1 MKPYKDKRAK
11 STTVP
16 HVPRNILNT
25 YEKCVVHAVPQ
36 RTTSPTKFT
45 RKDGKRMDITLR
57 PYQQECIDAIPDHGS
72 HLIQMATG
80 LGKTVTF
87 SRIPRNGRMLI
98 LSHREELV
106 KQPLKYFDCAT
117 GIEMAGNSAPRN
129 AEVVSASVQS
139 IVRRLD
145 KYDPCDFD
153 IIVTDEAHHAA
164 ARTYRKVYDYFR
176 PRLHLG
182 FTATPNRG
190 DKVRL
195 DGVFDDIIF
204 ARDLRFGIQ
213 NGYLSDIMC
222 RRVHIGYDLT
232 GVRTR
237 NGDFAP
243 GELEQAMDGTADA
256 IAEAYRELA
265 TGATLIFAVSVKH
278 ANDIAAKIPEA
289 VVVTGET
296 KNRAEIVQRF
306 TDGEIPC
313 LINCMVFT
321 EGTDIPRVETVIIA
335 RPTQSESL
343 YAQMVGRGLRLYP
356 GKERLNLIDCVG
368 VSSKASLCT
377 APSLLGIDMD
387 TVPARKADD
396 VQGMIFDLPTLAAAA
411 ADCPESWIR
420 NVEIV
425 NLWAKGQQ
433 YNTHDVAWFKMPDGS
448 LVLSL
453 PDRKMVIPPQDEL
466 GRTRTAS
473 GMIVTMQDALDMA
486 YRWLCD
492 HAADARQLWD
502 NNAIKRWGREPASEK
517 QISLVRRMCKNH
529 ELDLDNLTKGQ
540 ASMILNRLIGAGK
553 ARSA

>member
-1 MKPYKDKRAK
+1 
-11 STTVP
+11 
-16 HVPRNILNT
+16 
-25 YEKCVVHAVPQ
+25 
-36 RTTSPTKFT
+36 
-45 RKDGKRMDITLR
+45 MDITLR

-145 KYDPCDFD
+145 KYDPYDFD

-243 GELEQAMDGTADA
+243 GELEQAMDGTVAPH
-256 IAEAYRELA
+256 
-265 TGATLIFAVSVKH
+265 TGSV
-278 ANDIAAKIPEA
+278 D
-289 VVVTGET
+289 
-296 KNRAEIVQRF
+296 
-306 TDGEIPC
+306 
-313 LINCMVFT
+313 
-321 EGTDIPRVETVIIA
+321 
-335 RPTQSESL
+335 
-343 YAQMVGRGLRLYP
+343 
-356 GKERLNLIDCVG
+356 
-368 VSSKASLCT
+368 
-377 APSLLGIDMD
+377 
-387 TVPARKADD
+387 
-396 VQGMIFDLPTLAAAA
+396 
-411 ADCPESWIR
+411 
-420 NVEIV
+420 
-425 NLWAKGQQ
+425 
-433 YNTHDVAWFKMPDGS
+433 
-448 LVLSL
+448 
-453 PDRKMVIPPQDEL
+453 
-466 GRTRTAS
+466 
-473 GMIVTMQDALDMA
+473 
-486 YRWLCD
+486 
-492 HAADARQLWD
+492 
-502 NNAIKRWGREPASEK
+502 
-517 QISLVRRMCKNH
+517 
-529 ELDLDNLTKGQ
+529 
-540 ASMILNRLIGAGK
+540 
-553 ARSA
+553 